1 MSDYHTPV
9 MLDESISALVT
20 NPSGTYADA
29 TFGGGGHTAELLSR
43 LNEDGHVIA
52 FDRDSDAIDN
62 RIDDPRLTLVRADFR
77 FIHNFVLDLAH
88 KTGDKALGAKLF
100 GGLDGILADLGVS
113 SHQFD
118 TAERGFSFRYDAP
131 LDMRMNR
138 EGGKTAADVVNEY
151 SQEDL
156 ESLLRIYGEVDNARK
171 VAQLIVSARDKRGI
185 STTGELDEAIRPAL
199 PKFAEHKFLAKVYQ
213 ALRIE
218 VNHEMRSL
226 EKFLEGAADTLRP
239 GGRLVV
245 ITYHSLEDRM
255 VKNFIKTGRADG
267 KEEKDVFGN
276 IHAPLKAVNRKPI
289 LPQES
294 EIASN
299 TRARSAKLR
308 IAEKQK
314 RKEGTRHD
322 GTEKMEV
329 LRHPAVVQERGSGHD
344 KGGVFAEVARQPL
357 LHPHHLHVLLVLGQH
372 LAESQ
377 DREDAHKGRGEQ
389 EGAGGRGD
397 LPRSEDR

>member
-88 KTGDKALGAKLF
+88 KTGDKALGAKLS

-156 ESLLRIYGEVDNARK
+156 ERLLRIYGEVDNARK

-267 KEEKDVFGN
+267 KEEKDVLGN

-308 IAEKQK
+308 IAEK
-314 RKEGTRHD
+314 
-322 GTEKMEV
+322 TEE
-329 LRHPAVVQERGSGHD
+329 
-344 KGGVFAEVARQPL
+344 KGGNKA
-357 LHPHHLHVLLVLGQH
+357 
-372 LAESQ
+372 
-377 DREDAHKGRGEQ
+377 
-389 EGAGGRGD
+389 
-397 LPRSEDR
+397 